1 MAYNIPQRCW
11 HDPDEDVTRP
21 PDDSDPLNRALKQGE
36 AGVSWFPLGGRDI
49 LPESAF
55 RLVDR
60 SFQPGDFCK
69 RAVDDVLS
77 GVVTSIDVKGRLVH
91 SISGEEVPGWR
102 SMTELEG
109 AADIYVGDYVACDN
123 WVGQVRSPAPC
134 HPYGVNDI
142 CIGH

>member
-1 MAYNIPQRCW
+1 M
-11 HDPDEDVTRP
+11 
-21 PDDSDPLNRALKQGE
+21 PDDQDPLNRPLKQGE
-36 AGVSWFPLGGRDI
+36 VGVSWFPLGGREI

-55 RLVDR
+55 RIVDR

-69 RAVDDVLS
+69 RSVDDVLS

-102 SMTELEG
+102 SMSELDG

-123 WVGQVRSPAPC
+123 WVGQVRVPEL
-134 HPYGVNDI
+134 
-142 CIGH
+142 